1 MPAHVNSPLLQ
12 TRIISWT
19 KFKYAFFLACFST
32 HKLQLIPQ
40 KILKILLTVYHHLLT
55 DEVSSEI
62 VLNLNI
68 VVIFPSIFIN
78 KYSLE
83 VVREKP
89 SVGSQVKFE
98 MSSVKRKMKIVLNC
112 HQGTENVNINK

>member
-1 MPAHVNSPLLQ
+1 M
-12 TRIISWT
+12 
-19 KFKYAFFLACFST
+19 FFLACFSI
-32 HKLQLIPQ
+32 HKLQLTQ
-40 KILKILLTVYHHLLT
+40 KKILKILLIAYHLLT

-68 VVIFPSIFIN
+68 VFIFFSMFIN

-83 VVREKP
+83 VFREKP

-98 MSSVKRKMKIVLNC
+98 MPSVKRKIVIRALR
-112 HQGTENVNINK
+112 I